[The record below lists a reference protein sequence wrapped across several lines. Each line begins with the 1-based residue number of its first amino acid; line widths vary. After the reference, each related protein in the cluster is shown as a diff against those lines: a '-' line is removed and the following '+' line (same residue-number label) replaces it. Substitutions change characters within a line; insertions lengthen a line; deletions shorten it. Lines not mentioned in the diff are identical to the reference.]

1 MYGLFVPLFL
11 CPSSSMITY
20 HIVDM
25 THRMNAA
32 WELLCTIP
40 EKRTSSS
47 QHPHAKWYSPPPS
60 TTSLPIP
67 GTTRSILLK
76 EVPPLLMLCAPV
88 FMFTSGSS
96 ALSWRPLCGLLIWM
110 SLLDIFNTRFW
121 VYALFLWGEN
131 GLNTRILEL
140 RHFCM
145 IIKWPPTVTRRAK
158 H

>member
-1 MYGLFVPLFL
+1 MACSYHSFSALLLAWSLTILLTWHTEWMLLESSCARYLKKWPSLF
-11 CPSSSMITY
+11 
-20 HIVDM
+20 
-25 THRMNAA
+25 
-32 WELLCTIP
+32 
-40 EKRTSSS
+40 
-47 QHPHAKWYSPPPS
+47 QHPHAKWYPPPPS

-76 EVPPLLMLCAPV
+76 EVPPLLMPCAPV
-88 FMFTSGSS
+88 FIFTSGSS

-110 SLLDIFNTRFW
+110 SLLAIFNTRFW
-121 VYALFLWGEN
+121 VYALFLSGEN